1 MVFTRTIVIVD
12 FSSWYR
18 SGVEVS
24 RHEFLTSRY
33 HSKAESDD
41 LQIIKAVDPKVCV
54 PCGIE
59 IAVILS

>member
-1 MVFTRTIVIVD
+1 M
-12 FSSWYR
+12 
-18 SGVEVS
+18 EVS